1 MEYDALRI
9 VFNKFHSVVSFP
21 PTVATVLSPEVMGM
35 LHFNKCA
42 FKKKKKSFPYFA
54 FGFKTLC
61 LCGCYA
67 YVDCGER
74 VWIWGKSWWA
84 RFLWDWRWGNQ
95 GRNTTKP
102 GRVPIFLCKFSFRLK
117 VFLFLNSSCQLGL
130 CLLFS
135 VTIKLSCM
143 N

>member
-1 MEYDALRI
+1 MWSMMLWGLSSTSSIQLSHFLPLWQPFYLLRWWWCFI
-9 VFNKFHSVVSFP
+9 LINVH
-21 PTVATVLSPEVMGM
+21 L
-35 LHFNKCA
+35 
-42 FKKKKKSFPYFA
+42 KKKSFPYLT
-54 FGFKTLC
+54 FGFKTVC

-67 YVDCGER
+67 YVDCRER